1 MYEAGRQEQHGG
13 ERESGGPGR
22 RRGKRVGG
30 LALLLAGGLLLT
42 ACSAS
47 SGDGTTADRNSA
59 ARRGPGAAGGQPAP
73 DAAAPGRSGQGFE
86 ADRARPERAAPDYL
100 STFALDVDTA
110 SYGYARRILG
120 DGRLPEPGAVRPEEF
135 VNSFR
140 QEYERPK
147 GNGFAVSV
155 DGARIDALQGGG
167 PGAGPGN
174 GTETDSGAGS
184 GDESGTAGGTG
195 AADWSLLRVGL
206 ATKAAPP
213 AAERPPAA
221 LTFVVDIS
229 GSMAEPGRLDLVRKS
244 LMILTDELRDNDSI
258 ALVTFSDEAETRLPM
273 TRLKGNRN
281 RIKDVVGE
289 LAPAQSTNAAA
300 GITLGYEE
308 SVKGHREGV
317 TNRVV
322 LLSDALAN
330 TGETRAES
338 ILEKIESA
346 RREYGITL
354 FGVGVGSDYG
364 DAFMERLT
372 NKGDGNTTY
381 VGDEEQARKVF
392 VDQLPAHLE
401 IRARDAKAQV
411 AFDRK
416 TVRQFRLIG
425 YENREVADEDFR
437 DDSVD
442 GGEVGPGHTVTALYA
457 VRLRPGTPGTVATAT
472 VRWLDPKTREAH
484 EETGTLRTDAIGGAL
499 WGGESERLQV
509 AAVAAY
515 FADDLRNGDLP
526 GAPGLGALASRASEL
541 AEATGDS
548 SVRKLATAVSDAN
561 RLRGGRPGTDGGPE
575 PTEGE
580 IR

>member
-1 MYEAGRQEQHGG
+1 MHRTSRRNQRRAG
-13 ERESGGPGR
+13 GR
-22 RRGKRVGG
+22 AGAV
-30 LALLLAGGLLLT
+30 ALLLAGALALT

-47 SGDGTTADRNSA
+47 DDGSGTAPDLSSGK
-59 ARRGPGAAGGQPAP
+59 RRGQGATGGGAPAP
-73 DAAAPGRSGQGFE
+73 DAAAPGTGRSAAPGGE
-86 ADRARPERAAPDYL
+86 GAADTARPKPEAPDYL

-110 SYGYARRILG
+110 SYGYARRTLG
-120 DGRLPEPGAVRPEEF
+120 DGRLPSPGDVRPEEF

-140 QEYERPK
+140 QGYERPK
-147 GNGFAVSV
+147 GPGFAVNV
-155 DGARIDALQGGG
+155 DGARIGPRKGADKAGGEG
-167 PGAGPGN
+167 
-174 GTETDSGAGS
+174 SGAS
-184 GDESGTAGGTG
+184 
-195 AADWSLLRVGL
+195 DWSLLRVGL
-206 ATKAAPP
+206 ATEAAPTT
-213 AAERPPAA
+213 AERPPAA

-229 GSMAEPGRLDLVRKS
+229 GSMAETGRLDLVRTS
-244 LMILTDELRDNDSI
+244 LDILTDELRDDDSL

-273 TRLKGNRN
+273 TRLGGNRN
-281 RIKDVVGE
+281 RIKDVVEE
-289 LAPAQSTNAAA
+289 LRPARSTNVGA
-300 GITLGYEE
+300 GVTLGYEE
-308 SVKGHREGV
+308 SVEGHRDGA

-330 TGETRAES
+330 TGDTEAES
-338 ILEKIESA
+338 ILEKIDSA

-425 YENREVADEDFR
+425 YENRKVADEDFR
-437 DDSVD
+437 DDGVD

-457 VRLRPGTPGTVATAT
+457 VRLREGASGTVATAT
-472 VRWLDPKTREAH
+472 VRWLDPASRKAR
-484 EETGTLRTDAIGGAL
+484 EETGTVRTGAL
-499 WGGESERLQV
+499 EGPLWGDATGDRLQV

-515 FADDLRNGDLP
+515 FADHLRGGDLP
-526 GAPGLGALASRASEL
+526 GAPGLSELASRASDL
-541 AEATGDS
+541 AESTEDS
-548 SVRKLATAVSDAN
+548 SVRKLATAIGQADRIAGGGGTGDG
-561 RLRGGRPGTDGGPE
+561 RGPD
-575 PTEGE
+575 EGE
-580 IR
+580 IG

>member
-1 MYEAGRQEQHGG
+1 MHRTSRRNQRRAG
-13 ERESGGPGR
+13 GR
-22 RRGKRVGG
+22 AGAV
-30 LALLLAGGLLLT
+30 ALLLAGALALT

-47 SGDGTTADRNSA
+47 DDGSGTAPDLSSGKRQ
-59 ARRGPGAAGGQPAP
+59 GQGATGGGAPAP
-73 DAAAPGRSGQGFE
+73 DAAAPGTGRSAAPGGE
-86 ADRARPERAAPDYL
+86 GAADTARPKPEAPDYL

-110 SYGYARRILG
+110 SYGYARRTLG
-120 DGRLPEPGAVRPEEF
+120 DGRLPSPGDVRPEEF

-140 QEYERPK
+140 QGYERPK
-147 GNGFAVSV
+147 GPGFALNV
-155 DGARIDALQGGG
+155 DGARIGPRKGADKAGGEG
-167 PGAGPGN
+167 
-174 GTETDSGAGS
+174 SGAS
-184 GDESGTAGGTG
+184 
-195 AADWSLLRVGL
+195 DWSLLRVGL
-206 ATKAAPP
+206 ATEAAPTT
-213 AAERPPAA
+213 AERPPAA

-229 GSMAEPGRLDLVRKS
+229 GSMAETGRLDLVRTS
-244 LMILTDELRDNDSI
+244 LDILTDELRDDDSL

-273 TRLKGNRN
+273 TRLGGNRN
-281 RIKDVVGE
+281 RIKDVVE
-289 LAPAQSTNAAA
+289 KLRPARSTNVGA
-300 GITLGYEE
+300 GVTLGYEE
-308 SVKGHREGV
+308 SVEGHRKGA

-330 TGETRAES
+330 TGDTEAES
-338 ILEKIESA
+338 ILKKIDSA

-425 YENREVADEDFR
+425 YENRKVADEDFR
-437 DDSVD
+437 DDGVD

-457 VRLRPGTPGTVATAT
+457 VRLREGASGTVATAT
-472 VRWLDPKTREAH
+472 VRWLDPASRKAR
-484 EETGTLRTDAIGGAL
+484 EETGTVRTGAL
-499 WGGESERLQV
+499 EGPLWGDATGDRLQV

-515 FADDLRNGDLP
+515 FADHLRGGDLP
-526 GAPGLGALASRASEL
+526 GAPDLSELASRASDL
-541 AEATGDS
+541 AESTEDS
-548 SVRKLATAVSDAN
+548 SVRKLATAIGQADRIAGGAGTGDG
-561 RLRGGRPGTDGGPE
+561 RGPD
-575 PTEGE
+575 EGE
-580 IR
+580 IG

>member
-1 MYEAGRQEQHGG
+1 MHRTSRRNQRRAG
-13 ERESGGPGR
+13 GR
-22 RRGKRVGG
+22 AGAV
-30 LALLLAGGLLLT
+30 ALLLAGALALT

-47 SGDGTTADRNSA
+47 DDGSGTAPDLSSGKRQ
-59 ARRGPGAAGGQPAP
+59 GQGATGGGAPVP
-73 DAAAPGRSGQGFE
+73 DAAAPGSGRSAAPGGE
-86 ADRARPERAAPDYL
+86 GAADTVRPEPEAPDYR

-110 SYGYARRILG
+110 SYGYARRTLG
-120 DGRLPEPGAVRPEEF
+120 DGRLPSPGDVRPEEF

-140 QEYERPK
+140 QGYERPK
-147 GNGFAVSV
+147 GPGFAVNV
-155 DGARIDALQGGG
+155 DGARIGPRKGADKAGGEG
-167 PGAGPGN
+167 
-174 GTETDSGAGS
+174 SGAS
-184 GDESGTAGGTG
+184 
-195 AADWSLLRVGL
+195 DWSLLRVGL
-206 ATKAAPP
+206 ATEAAPTT
-213 AAERPPAA
+213 AERPPAA

-229 GSMAEPGRLDLVRKS
+229 GSMAETGRLDLVRTS
-244 LMILTDELRDNDSI
+244 LDILTDELRDDDSL

-273 TRLKGNRN
+273 TRLGGNRN
-281 RIKDVVGE
+281 RIRDVVEE
-289 LAPAQSTNAAA
+289 LRPAQSTNVGA
-300 GITLGYEE
+300 GVTLGYEE
-308 SVKGHREGV
+308 SVEGHRKGA

-330 TGETRAES
+330 TGDTEAES
-338 ILEKIESA
+338 ILEKIDSA

-425 YENREVADEDFR
+425 YENRKVADEDFR
-437 DDSVD
+437 DDGVD

-457 VRLRPGTPGTVATAT
+457 VRLREGASGTVATAT
-472 VRWLDPKTREAH
+472 VRWLDPASRKAR
-484 EETGTLRTDAIGGAL
+484 EETGTVRTGAL
-499 WGGESERLQV
+499 EGPLWGDVTGDRLQV

-515 FADDLRNGDLP
+515 FADHLRGGDLP
-526 GAPGLGALASRASEL
+526 GAPDLSELASRASDL
-541 AEATGDS
+541 AESTEDS
-548 SVRKLATAVSDAN
+548 SVRKLATAIGQADRIAGGAGTGDG
-561 RLRGGRPGTDGGPE
+561 RGPD
-575 PTEGE
+575 EGE
-580 IR
+580 IG

>member
-1 MYEAGRQEQHGG
+1 MHRISRQHQRRAGA
-13 ERESGGPGR
+13 
-22 RRGKRVGG
+22 RRGAV
-30 LALLLAGGLLLT
+30 ALLLAGAVALT

-47 SGDGTTADRNSA
+47 GDGSGTAPDLSSGERQ
-59 ARRGPGAAGGQPAP
+59 GQGATGGGAPAP
-73 DAAAPGRSGQGFE
+73 DAAAPGAGRSAAPGGE
-86 ADRARPERAAPDYL
+86 GAADTVRPKPEAPDYR

-110 SYGYARRILG
+110 SYGYARRTLG
-120 DGRLPEPGAVRPEEF
+120 DGRLPSPGDVRPEEF

-140 QEYERPK
+140 QGYERPN
-147 GNGFAVSV
+147 GPGFAVNV
-155 DGARIDALQGGG
+155 DGARIGPRKGADKAGGEG
-167 PGAGPGN
+167 
-174 GTETDSGAGS
+174 SGAS
-184 GDESGTAGGTG
+184 
-195 AADWSLLRVGL
+195 DWSLLRVGL
-206 ATKAAPP
+206 ATEAAPTT
-213 AAERPPAA
+213 AERPPAA

-229 GSMAEPGRLDLVRKS
+229 GSMAETGRLDLVRKS
-244 LMILTDELRDNDSI
+244 LDILTDELRDDDSI

-281 RIKDVVGE
+281 RIKDVVEE
-289 LAPAQSTNAAA
+289 LSPARSTNVGA

-308 SVKGHREGV
+308 SVEGHHKGA

-330 TGETRAES
+330 TGDTEAES
-338 ILEKIESA
+338 ILEKIGTS

-364 DAFMERLT
+364 DAFMEQLT

-416 TVRQFRLIG
+416 TVKQFRLIG
-425 YENREVADEDFR
+425 YENRKVADEDFR
-437 DDSVD
+437 DDGVD

-457 VRLRPGTPGTVATAT
+457 VRLREGASGTVATAT
-472 VRWLDPKTREAH
+472 VRWLDPTSRKAR
-484 EETGTLRTDAIGGAL
+484 EETGTIRTGAL
-499 WGGESERLQV
+499 EGPLWGDATGDRLQV

-515 FADDLRNGDLP
+515 FADHLRDGDLP
-526 GAPGLGALASRASEL
+526 GAPDLSELASRAADL
-541 AEATGDS
+541 AESTGDS
-548 SVRKLATAVSDAN
+548 SVKKLATAIGQAD
-561 RLRGGRPGTDGGPE
+561 RIEGGAGTGDGRQPE
-575 PTEGE
+575 DGE
-580 IR
+580 IG